1 MTALLFAAFF
11 AFLTGGFFSG
21 LSGFIDM
28 RTATMA
34 NCRWR
39 CTFCETMSRCMD
51 IPLKKVRPVK
61 TNVLCTQIFSSKP
74 IDILDKVR
82 YYLHL

>member
-51 IPLKKVRPVK
+51 IP
-61 TNVLCTQIFSSKP
+61 
-74 IDILDKVR
+74 
-82 YYLHL
+82 